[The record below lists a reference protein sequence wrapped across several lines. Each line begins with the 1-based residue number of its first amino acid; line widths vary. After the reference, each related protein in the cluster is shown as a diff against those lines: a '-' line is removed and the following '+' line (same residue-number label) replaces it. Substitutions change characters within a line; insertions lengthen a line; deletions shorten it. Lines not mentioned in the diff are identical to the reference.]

1 MQRSGT
7 LIIFSSFNVFLY
19 VIVRPNVKAL
29 VNSANLV
36 FMKFSDLIL
45 AIGIAAKVSIA
56 GTRVMTVV
64 AAEEAALSYSS
75 EFSRIWR

>member
-1 MQRSGT
+1 M
-7 LIIFSSFNVFLY
+7 IFSSFNVFLY

-45 AIGIAAKVSIA
+45 AIGIAAKVSMA

-75 EFSRIWR
+75 EFSRILR

>member
-1 MQRSGT
+1 M
-7 LIIFSSFNVFLY
+7 IILSFNVFLY

-45 AIGIAAKVSIA
+45 AIGIAAKVSMA

-75 EFSRIWR
+75 EFWRISR